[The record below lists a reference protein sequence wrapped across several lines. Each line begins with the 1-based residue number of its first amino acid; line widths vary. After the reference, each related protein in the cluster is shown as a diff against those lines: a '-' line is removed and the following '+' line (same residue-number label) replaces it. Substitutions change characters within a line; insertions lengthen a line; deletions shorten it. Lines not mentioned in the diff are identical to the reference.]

1 MGIKRYTAEQDSTIT
16 NAFKTDLTT
25 RATSSNMGEA
35 DVTEIFSIYA
45 QAATSSIEKS
55 RALYQFPIT
64 DIITDRTNEDIPASG
79 SVEFYLRLY
88 NAKHGLSL
96 PRRATYVVQPISQ
109 PWVEGDGLDMESY
122 LDSGSCSWKMRNS
135 ANAWTTAGGSFL
147 DRDTNAGIIFDKT
160 LERGTE
166 DLEVDISG
174 LVEKWIDGTYN
185 NYGVVVKLSGAFE
198 DGSNSRS
205 YYTKK
210 FFARG
215 TEFFFKKPVIEARW
229 DSSKKDNAG
238 NFVLS
243 SSLLPANDNLN
254 TLYLYN
260 FFRGRLRDIPANDVL
275 KSTKTDQPQIRLA
288 LFSGTTGPSGDKI
301 RLPKGGGVASA
312 TQEHVTGS
320 RVSTGIYS
328 ASFAY
333 TSSITKFFPVWY
345 TSPEDPTYTELVT
358 GSAITVASYESLPY
372 DYNTKFISK
381 ITNLKPVYST
391 DETARFRLF
400 ARQKNF
406 TPNVYSK
413 AQAEPQ
419 NHIIDNAYFKITRV
433 SDRLNVIP
441 LGTSSTGPSD
451 INNTTGYGTATD
463 YTRLSYD
470 VSGNYF
476 DLDMSLLEPGYLY
489 SAGLAYYLNG
499 QYREQKEKFNFRVEV
514 DE

>member
-45 QAATSSIEKS
+45 QATTSSIEKS

-64 DIITDRTNEDIPASG
+64 SISADRTSGDIPISG

-96 PRRATYVVQPISQ
+96 PRRATYVIQPVSQ
-109 PWVEGDGLDMESY
+109 SWVEGDGLDMESY

-147 DRDTNAGIIFDKT
+147 DRNTNTGIVFDKT
-160 LERGTE
+160 LGRGTE
-166 DLEVDISG
+166 DLEINISG

-185 NYGVVVKLSGAFE
+185 NYGVVVRLSGTFE
-198 DGSNSRS
+198 DGTNKRS

-215 TEFFFKKPVIEARW
+215 TEFFFKKPTIEARW
-229 DSSKKDNAG
+229 DSSIKDNTG

-243 SSLLPANDNLN
+243 SSLLPAGDNLN

-260 FFRGRLRDIPANDVL
+260 FFRGQLRDIPANDVL
-275 KSTKTDQPQIRLA
+275 KSTKTDQPQVRLA
-288 LFSGTTGPSGDKI
+288 LFSASGPTGHKI
-301 RLPKGGGVASA
+301 TLPKGGGVATSGH
-312 TQEHVTGS
+312 EHVTGS

-333 TSSITKFFPVWY
+333 TSSHTKIYPVWY
-345 TSPEDPTYTELVT
+345 TSPEDTAYTQLVT
-358 GSAITVASYESLPY
+358 GPAVTVNTHTSLPY

-406 TPNVYSK
+406 TPNVYTK

-419 NHIIDNAYFKITRV
+419 NHIIDNAYFKITRI
-433 SDRLNVIP
+433 SDKLSVIP
-441 LGTSSTGPSD
+441 FGTASTGPSD

>member
-16 NAFKTDLTT
+16 NAFKTDLST

-45 QAATSSIEKS
+45 QATTSSIEKS

-64 DIITDRTNEDIPASG
+64 NISTDRTNGDIPASG

-96 PRRATYVVQPISQ
+96 PKRATYVVQPVSQ
-109 PWVEGDGLDMESY
+109 SWDEGEGLDMESY
-122 LDSGSCSWKMRNS
+122 LDSGSCSWKMRDS
-135 ANAWTTAGGSFL
+135 ANAWATEGGSFL
-147 DRDTNAGIIFDKT
+147 SSSGIVFSKT
-160 LERGTE
+160 LQRGTE
-166 DLEVDISG
+166 DLEIDISG
-174 LVEKWIDGTYN
+174 IVEKWIDGTHN

-198 DGSNSRS
+198 DGSGSRS

-215 TEFFFKKPVIEARW
+215 TEFFFKRPVIEARW

-243 SSLLPANDNLN
+243 SSLLPKNDNVN

-260 FFRGRLRDIPANDVL
+260 FFRGQLRDIPAKDVL
-275 KSTKTDQPQIRLA
+275 KTNKTDQPQIRLA
-288 LFSGTTGPSGDKI
+288 LFSGTTGPFGDKI
-301 RLPKGGGVASA
+301 TLPLGGGVVANNDK
-312 TQEHVTGS
+312 HVTGS

-381 ITNLKPVYST
+381 ITNLKPIYST

-400 ARQKNF
+400 AREKNF

-433 SDRLNVIP
+433 ADKLSVIP
-441 LGTSSTGPSD
+441 FGTSSTGPSD
-451 INNTTGYGTATD
+451 IDLTTGRGTAKD
-463 YTRLSYD
+463 FTRLSYD

-489 SAGLAYYLNG
+489 SIGLAYYLNG
-499 QYREQKEKFNFRVEV
+499 QYKEQKEKFNFRVEV

>member
-1 MGIKRYTAEQDSTIT
+1 MGIKRYIADQDSTIT
-16 NAFKTDLTT
+16 NAFKTDLST

-35 DVTEIFSIYA
+35 DVTEVFSIYA
-45 QAATSSIEKS
+45 QASTSSIEKS

-64 DIITDRTNEDIPASG
+64 NISTDRTNGDLPASG

-96 PRRATYVVQPISQ
+96 PRRATYAVQPVSQ
-109 PWVEGDGLDMESY
+109 SWAEGDGLDMESY
-122 LDSGSCSWKMRNS
+122 LDSGSCSWKMRDS
-135 ANAWTTAGGSFL
+135 ANAWVDEGGSFL
-147 DRDTNAGIIFDKT
+147 SSSGIVYSKT
-160 LERGTE
+160 LNRGTE
-166 DLEVDISG
+166 DLEIDI
-174 LVEKWIDGTYN
+174 
-185 NYGVVVKLSGAFE
+185 KLSGAFE
-198 DGSNSRS
+198 DGSGSRS

-229 DSSKKDNAG
+229 DSSRKDNAG

-243 SSLLPANDNLN
+243 SSLLPARDNLN
-254 TLYLYN
+254 NLYLYN
-260 FFRGRLRDIPANDVL
+260 FFRGQLRDIPATDVL
-275 KSTKTDQPQIRLA
+275 KSTKTNQPQIRLA

-301 RLPKGGGVASA
+301 RLPKGGGVVSA

-333 TSSITKFFPVWY
+333 TSSVTKFFPVWY
-345 TSPEDPTYTELVT
+345 TYGDAAGSGDTAYTELVT

-372 DYNTKFISK
+372 DYNTKFVSK
-381 ITNLKPVYST
+381 ITNLKPSYST

-400 ARQKNF
+400 AREKNF

-433 SDRLNVIP
+433 ADKLSVIP
-441 LGTSSTGPSD
+441 FGTSSTGPSD
-451 INNTTGYGTATD
+451 INITTGIGSAKD
-463 YTRLSYD
+463 FTRLSYD

-489 SAGLAYYLNG
+489 SIGLAYYLNG
-499 QYREQKEKFNFRVEV
+499 QYKEQKEKFNFRVEV